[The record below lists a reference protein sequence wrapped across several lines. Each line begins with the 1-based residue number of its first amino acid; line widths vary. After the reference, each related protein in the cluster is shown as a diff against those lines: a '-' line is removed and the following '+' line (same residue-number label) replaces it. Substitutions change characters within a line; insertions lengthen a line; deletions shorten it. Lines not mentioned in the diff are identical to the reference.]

1 MVENVKT
8 ESTDSNVLVRKD
20 FLEIDAKQNLNLIFV
35 LDIAKMV
42 VPVQLKIINQYVNV
56 SRDVMVQDVEVFI

>member
-1 MVENVKT
+1 MENVKT

-20 FLEIDAKQNLNLIFV
+20 LLELDAKQNLNLIFV